1 MSASGLLAQLL
12 NGLASASSLFL
23 VSVGLSLIFGVTRT
37 INFAHGSFY
46 MLGAFIAYSSV
57 DLLSPHIGFWP
68 ALLLAPA
75 IRGALGALTAHCFC
89 VASTR
94 RQSCFSCWPR
104 LRWYWSSRC
113 CAVAVG
119 PRGTVRPAC
128 HRA

>member
-68 ALLLAPA
+68 ALLLAPLA
-75 IRGALGALTAHCFC
+75 CGALG
-89 VASTR
+89 R
-94 RQSCFSCWPR
+94 
-104 LRWYWSSRC
+104 
-113 CAVAVG
+113 
-119 PRGTVRPAC
+119 
-128 HRA
+128 